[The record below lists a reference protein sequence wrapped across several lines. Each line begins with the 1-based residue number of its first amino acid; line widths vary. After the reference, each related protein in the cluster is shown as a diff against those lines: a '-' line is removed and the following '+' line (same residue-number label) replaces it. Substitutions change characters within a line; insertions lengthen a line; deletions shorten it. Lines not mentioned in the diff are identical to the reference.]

1 MMTIEDALAAAVE
14 RVKELNAKL
23 EDHLAGYEPEPS
35 VDVSPALSNE
45 ARAERLWDD
54 DRRLFVRNLGW
65 LLSQT
70 RCGVVSCE
78 LYGDQD
84 REYVIARYDHGGK
97 REIDVTADSY
107 LAIIKDVTKRVQGG
121 MTSDQIHYQG
131 ANQYGLRSIWAG
143 RMETGAA
150 HLFRHK
156 KRSTGCG

>member
-1 MMTIEDALAAAVE
+1 MMTIDEATKRLEELRKETQEVLNETYDDKLATAMNYAQALDVALSALTV
-14 RVKELNAKL
+14 
-23 EDHLAGYEPEPS
+23 HTPEPS
-35 VDVSPALSNE
+35 VDVSPALANE
-45 ARAERLWDD
+45 AQAERMWDD

-107 LAIIKDVTKRVQGG
+107 LAIIKDVTKRV
-121 MTSDQIHYQG
+121 
-131 ANQYGLRSIWAG
+131 
-143 RMETGAA
+143 
-150 HLFRHK
+150 
-156 KRSTGCG
+156 

>member
-1 MMTIEDALAAAVE
+1 MTINEAVEQLKELRSASWNNRDESSRDSTNDEYATALADSVALDVA
-14 RVKELNAKL
+14 LNAL
-23 EDHLAGYEPEPS
+23 TGHAPEPS
-35 VDVSPALSNE
+35 ADVLPALANE
-45 ARAERLWDD
+45 AQAERLWDD

-107 LAIIKDVTKRVQGG
+107 LAIIRDVAKRV
-121 MTSDQIHYQG
+121 
-131 ANQYGLRSIWAG
+131 
-143 RMETGAA
+143 
-150 HLFRHK
+150 
-156 KRSTGCG
+156 

>member
-1 MMTIEDALAAAVE
+1 MMTIDEATKRLEELREGAQEVLDETRAVYDDDDLAMAADRIQALDVAINALAGHA
-14 RVKELNAKL
+14 
-23 EDHLAGYEPEPS
+23 PEPGG
-35 VDVSPALSNE
+35 DVLPALANE
-45 ARAERLWDD
+45 AQAERMWDD

-107 LAIIKDVTKRVQGG
+107 LAIIRDVTKRV
-121 MTSDQIHYQG
+121 
-131 ANQYGLRSIWAG
+131 
-143 RMETGAA
+143 
-150 HLFRHK
+150 
-156 KRSTGCG
+156 

>member
-1 MMTIEDALAAAVE
+1 MDVKEATKRLEELRKDAQEVINETYEVYSDDELTTAMNDAQALDVALNALAGRA
-14 RVKELNAKL
+14 
-23 EDHLAGYEPEPS
+23 PEPS
-35 VDVSPALSNE
+35 ADVLPALANE
-45 ARAERLWDD
+45 AQAERLWDD

-107 LAIIKDVTKRVQGG
+107 LAIIRDVTKRV
-121 MTSDQIHYQG
+121 
-131 ANQYGLRSIWAG
+131 
-143 RMETGAA
+143 
-150 HLFRHK
+150 
-156 KRSTGCG
+156 

>member
-1 MMTIEDALAAAVE
+1 MTINEAVEQLKELRSALWNNRDESSRDSTNDEYATALADSVALDMA
-14 RVKELNAKL
+14 LNA
-23 EDHLAGYEPEPS
+23 LAGHVPEPGA
-35 VDVSPALSNE
+35 DVSPALADE

-78 LYGDQD
+78 LYGDKD

-107 LAIIKDVTKRVQGG
+107 LAIIKDVTKRV
-121 MTSDQIHYQG
+121 
-131 ANQYGLRSIWAG
+131 
-143 RMETGAA
+143 
-150 HLFRHK
+150 
-156 KRSTGCG
+156 

>member
-1 MMTIEDALAAAVE
+1 MTINEAVDQLKDLRRERADAAKTDKEYAGRDMQALDVALNALAGHAP
-14 RVKELNAKL
+14 
-23 EDHLAGYEPEPS
+23 DPS
-35 VDVSPALSNE
+35 ADVSTALANE
-45 ARAERLWDD
+45 ARAERMWDD

-107 LAIIKDVTKRVQGG
+107 LAIIKDVTKRV
-121 MTSDQIHYQG
+121 
-131 ANQYGLRSIWAG
+131 
-143 RMETGAA
+143 
-150 HLFRHK
+150 
-156 KRSTGCG
+156 

>member
-1 MMTIEDALAAAVE
+1 MMIIDDALTAAAE
-14 RVKELNAKL
+14 CVKELNAKL
-23 EDHLAGYEPEPS
+23 EDALAGHAPEPS
-35 VDVSPALSNE
+35 TDVLPALADE

-107 LAIIKDVTKRVQGG
+107 LAIIKDVTKRV
-121 MTSDQIHYQG
+121 
-131 ANQYGLRSIWAG
+131 
-143 RMETGAA
+143 
-150 HLFRHK
+150 
-156 KRSTGCG
+156 

>member
-1 MMTIEDALAAAVE
+1 MMTIDKATKRLEELREGAQEVLNEARVVYDDDDLTVAAEHAQALGVAINALAGHV
-14 RVKELNAKL
+14 
-23 EDHLAGYEPEPS
+23 PEPS
-35 VDVSPALSNE
+35 ADVLPALANE
-45 ARAERLWDD
+45 AQAERMWDD

-107 LAIIKDVTKRVQGG
+107 LAIVRDVAKRV
-121 MTSDQIHYQG
+121 
-131 ANQYGLRSIWAG
+131 
-143 RMETGAA
+143 
-150 HLFRHK
+150 
-156 KRSTGCG
+156 

>member
-1 MMTIEDALAAAVE
+1 MDAKEAYKLLGELRDSTQEVLNGACEIFDDGEQAMVAEYAQALGVALNALARHA
-14 RVKELNAKL
+14 
-23 EDHLAGYEPEPS
+23 PEPS
-35 VDVSPALSNE
+35 TDVLPALADE
-45 ARAERLWDD
+45 AQAERLWDD

-107 LAIIKDVTKRVQGG
+107 LAIIKDVTKRV
-121 MTSDQIHYQG
+121 
-131 ANQYGLRSIWAG
+131 
-143 RMETGAA
+143 
-150 HLFRHK
+150 
-156 KRSTGCG
+156 

>member
-1 MMTIEDALAAAVE
+1 MTINEAVE
-14 RVKELNAKL
+14 QLKDLRGERADAAKTDKEYAGRDTQALDVALNAL
-23 EDHLAGYEPEPS
+23 TGHAPEPS
-35 VDVSPALSNE
+35 ADVSPALANE

-107 LAIIKDVTKRVQGG
+107 LAIIRDVTKRV
-121 MTSDQIHYQG
+121 
-131 ANQYGLRSIWAG
+131 
-143 RMETGAA
+143 
-150 HLFRHK
+150 
-156 KRSTGCG
+156 

>member
-1 MMTIEDALAAAVE
+1 MDAKEAYKLLGELRDSTQEVLNGACEIFNDGEQAMVAEYAQALGVALNALARHA
-14 RVKELNAKL
+14 
-23 EDHLAGYEPEPS
+23 PEPS
-35 VDVSPALSNE
+35 TDVLPALANE
-45 ARAERLWDD
+45 AQAERMWDD

-107 LAIIKDVTKRVQGG
+107 LAIIKDVTKRV
-121 MTSDQIHYQG
+121 
-131 ANQYGLRSIWAG
+131 
-143 RMETGAA
+143 
-150 HLFRHK
+150 
-156 KRSTGCG
+156 

>member
-1 MMTIEDALAAAVE
+1 MLNGDGIVNGDDE
-14 RVKELNAKL
+14 RVKVAKYSQALGMAINA
-23 EDHLAGYEPEPS
+23 LAGHVPETS
-35 VDVSPALSNE
+35 IDVLPALADE

-107 LAIIKDVTKRVQGG
+107 LAIIKDVTKRV
-121 MTSDQIHYQG
+121 
-131 ANQYGLRSIWAG
+131 
-143 RMETGAA
+143 
-150 HLFRHK
+150 
-156 KRSTGCG
+156 

>member
-1 MMTIEDALAAAVE
+1 MMTIDEATKRLEELRKETQEVLNETYDDKLATAMNYAQALDVALSALTVHTPEPGADVLPALA
-14 RVKELNAKL
+14 
-23 EDHLAGYEPEPS
+23 
-35 VDVSPALSNE
+35 NE
-45 ARAERLWDD
+45 AQAERLWDD

-107 LAIIKDVTKRVQGG
+107 LAIIRDVAKLV
-121 MTSDQIHYQG
+121 
-131 ANQYGLRSIWAG
+131 
-143 RMETGAA
+143 
-150 HLFRHK
+150 
-156 KRSTGCG
+156 

>member
-14 RVKELNAKL
+14 RVKELNVKL
-23 EDHLAGYEPEPS
+23 EDHLAGHAPEPGT
-35 VDVSPALSNE
+35 DVLPALADE

-107 LAIIKDVTKRVQGG
+107 LAIIKDVTKRV
-121 MTSDQIHYQG
+121 
-131 ANQYGLRSIWAG
+131 
-143 RMETGAA
+143 
-150 HLFRHK
+150 
-156 KRSTGCG
+156 

>member
-1 MMTIEDALAAAVE
+1 MTINEAVEQLKELRSASWNNRDESSRDSTNDEYATALADSVALDVA
-14 RVKELNAKL
+14 LNAL
-23 EDHLAGYEPEPS
+23 TVHTPEPGA
-35 VDVSPALSNE
+35 DVLPALADE

-84 REYVIARYDHGGK
+84 REYVIARYDHGK

-107 LAIIKDVTKRVQGG
+107 LAIIKDVTKRV
-121 MTSDQIHYQG
+121 
-131 ANQYGLRSIWAG
+131 
-143 RMETGAA
+143 
-150 HLFRHK
+150 
-156 KRSTGCG
+156 

>member
-1 MMTIEDALAAAVE
+1 MDVKEAIKQLGELRDGTQRTIDGHGMVYANGERIVLAKYSQALGTAINALAGHA
-14 RVKELNAKL
+14 
-23 EDHLAGYEPEPS
+23 PEPGT
-35 VDVSPALSNE
+35 DVSPALADE

-107 LAIIKDVTKRVQGG
+107 LVIIRDVAKRV
-121 MTSDQIHYQG
+121 
-131 ANQYGLRSIWAG
+131 
-143 RMETGAA
+143 
-150 HLFRHK
+150 
-156 KRSTGCG
+156 

>member
-1 MMTIEDALAAAVE
+1 MDVKEATKRLEELRKDAQEVINETYKVYSDDELATAMNDAQALDVALSALAGHV
-14 RVKELNAKL
+14 
-23 EDHLAGYEPEPS
+23 PEPS
-35 VDVSPALSNE
+35 ADVSPALADE

-107 LAIIKDVTKRVQGG
+107 LAIVRDVTNRV
-121 MTSDQIHYQG
+121 
-131 ANQYGLRSIWAG
+131 
-143 RMETGAA
+143 
-150 HLFRHK
+150 
-156 KRSTGCG
+156 